1 MVGEE
6 EESVEAG
13 RCGAKLGGVAFSDHG
28 LRSQAFDPGEWSGVG
43 EAEVVGEEEEK
54 VLVVGVGFEELS
66 ARFG

>member
-1 MVGEE
+1 M
-6 EESVEAG
+6 EAG

-28 LRSQAFDPGEWSGVG
+28 LRSQAFDPGERSGVG